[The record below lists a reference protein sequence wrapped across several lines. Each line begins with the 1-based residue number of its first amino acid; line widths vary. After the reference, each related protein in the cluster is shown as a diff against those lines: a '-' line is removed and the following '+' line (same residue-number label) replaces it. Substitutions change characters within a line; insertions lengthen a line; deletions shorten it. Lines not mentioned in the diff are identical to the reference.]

1 MKQIWLYNNP
11 IRQYNVKVFVY
22 LNSLEELGITLEI
35 PKVLFDQIIFEYLPE
50 SCVLHLVGGQ
60 IRCTDIGVEN
70 VCNDY

>member
-1 MKQIWLYNNP
+1 M
-11 IRQYNVKVFVY
+11 Y